1 MIFRNRR
8 AAGQRLAQELL
19 ARLPRLRDEDPIVL
33 AIPRG
38 GVPVGYE
45 IAVALRAPLD
55 VFIARKLG
63 APGQEEL
70 GIGAVALGGTRVLD
84 TATIRMLRVSDEYI
98 EKVTARELA
107 ELDRRMWAFRGNRPP
122 PRITGR
128 AVILVDDGLATGVTA
143 RAALAALRLER
154 PLRLVFAAPVCSSEA
169 SGLLAGDADAVVCV
183 AVPYRFFGVGAWY
196 EDFTQT
202 TDEEVVA
209 LLERAADMDRAGND
223 HDRG

>member
-19 ARLPRLRDEDPIVL
+19 ARLPHLPDEDPIVL

-45 IAVALRAPLD
+45 IALALRAPLD

-70 GIGAVALGGTRVLD
+70 GIGAVAPGGTRVLD

-98 EKVTARELA
+98 DKITAREVA
-107 ELDRRMWAFRGNRPP
+107 ELDRRMRAFRGNRPP

-128 AVILVDDGLATGVTA
+128 AVVLVDDGLATGVTA

-154 PLRLVFAAPVCSSEA
+154 PLRLVFAAPVCSHEA
-169 SGLLAGDADAVVCV
+169 SSLLAGDADAVVCV

-209 LLERAADMDRAGND
+209 FLERAADTDRAAG
-223 HDRG
+223 DRE